1 MAKHKKNH
9 NPQFGSETE
18 KVERDDRIE
27 LRGIVEEALPSTLFR
42 VRIDEKLL
50 VLCTLA
56 GKLRVNRI
64 RVLPGDA
71 VTIEVSPYDTS
82 KGRITWRGK

>member
-1 MAKHKKNH
+1 MGKNKKNR
-9 NPQFGSETE
+9 NQQYGSETGPE
-18 KVERDDRIE
+18 EREDRLE
-27 LRGIVEEALPSTLFR
+27 LAGTVEEALPSTFFR
-42 VRIDEKLL
+42 IRCDNGLL

-56 GKLRVNRI
+56 GRLRMNRI
-64 RVLPGDA
+64 RILPGDP

>member
-1 MAKHKKNH
+1 MAKHKKNR
-9 NPQFGSETE
+9 NQRFESETE

-27 LRGIVEEALPSTLFR
+27 MRGVIEEALPSTFFM
-42 VRIDEKLL
+42 VKAETGNM

-64 RVLPGDA
+64 RLLPGDP
-71 VTIEVSPYDTS
+71 VTIEVSPYDLN
-82 KGRITWRGK
+82 KGRVTWRGK

>member
-82 KGRITWRGK
+82 KGRIVWRGK